1 MKKTNMPKFKKFDV
15 LDHVTDEEYAL
26 CYLWAAS
33 REQEEMDTQDRV
45 RDAWDVVNQAS
56 TRHGFP
62 ITPAIRAA
70 YATARA
76 EAAAH
81 PGTPSKP
88 TRTPATRTRAKTGTA
103 KPEPAMA

>member
-1 MKKTNMPKFKKFDV
+1 VKKRSIDEFEEFDV
-15 LDHVTDEEYAL
+15 LDHIEDEEYAR

-33 REQEEMDTQDRV
+33 REQEELDTKERV
-45 RDAWDVVNQAS
+45 EDAWNVVNRAS
-56 TRHGFP
+56 KRHGFP